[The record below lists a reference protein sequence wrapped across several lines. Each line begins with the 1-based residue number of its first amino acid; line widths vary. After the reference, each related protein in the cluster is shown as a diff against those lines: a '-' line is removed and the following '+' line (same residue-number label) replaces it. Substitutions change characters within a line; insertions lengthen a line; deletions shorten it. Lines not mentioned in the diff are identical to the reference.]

1 RLTHPTPAPAAP
13 HPAERAGASAHSKWR
28 DMITF
33 THRVAGE
40 ECKINFPERRADI
53 SEFQDFLS
61 RGDKVIGVDSETSG
75 LDVFSPGF
83 ELRLVQFGNRDEAWV
98 LRADLFAE
106 DPRLVPEEDRKST
119 RLNSSHVKISYAV
132 FCLKKKKKMLR
143 HGKP

>member
-1 RLTHPTPAPAAP
+1 PRSFASRRRLTSAGRTWTPSSSTTPPRPRPPP

-83 ELRLVQFGNRDEAWV
+83 ELRSEERRVGKECDY
-98 LRADLFAE
+98 
-106 DPRLVPEEDRKST
+106 RL
-119 RLNSSHVKISYAV
+119 
-132 FCLKKKKKMLR
+132 
-143 HGKP
+143 